1 MLIITMLK
9 TLPWFPTQSKRQNP
23 LYGMFND
30 RIPEKEPSEL
40 RPEGG
45 RRGNHMNI
53 LKKSVPEI
61 K

>member
-1 MLIITMLK
+1 MLK

-53 LKKSVPEI
+53 LKKSVPEM

>member
-9 TLPWFPTQSKRQNP
+9 TLPWFPTYSKRQNP